1 MAHTPVEERRKALIA
16 ATLRVISARG
26 LSSASTRT
34 IVAEAG
40 MSLASF
46 HYAFTSRDELIDV
59 LITEVLAKEE
69 KAIAPAEL
77 VGRSL
82 TELLTEGLS
91 GYLAHLRSDP
101 SREQAMLELTQH
113 ALRERPELARQQYA
127 EYTRMA
133 VAMLELAATH
143 TGHEW
148 SVPVPVAARLLLT
161 MTDGLTM
168 TWLVDRDDALA
179 EDVVRA
185 AAQAVAS
192 LAHPAA

>member
-16 ATLRVISARG
+16 AALRVIATRG
-26 LSSASTRT
+26 LGGASTRA
-34 IVAEAG
+34 IVGEAG

-46 HYAFTSRDELIDV
+46 HYAFTSRDELLDR

-77 VGRSL
+77 TGRSL
-82 TELLTEGLS
+82 TELLAEGLS
-91 GYLAHLRSDP
+91 GYLAHLRATP
-101 SREQAMLELTQH
+101 SREQAMLELTQF

-143 TGHEW
+143 TGQRW
-148 SVPVPVAARLLLT
+148 SAPLPVVARLLIT
-161 MTDGLTM
+161 VTDGLTL

-179 EDVVRA
+179 EDVVHA
-185 AAQAVAS
+185 AARAVAS
-192 LAHPAA
+192 LAGPA